1 MLEMKGVT
9 AGLLLAFVLLVVLG
23 ILGSKEQF
31 TSPGT
36 IVQLATSHVPTEE
49 ELDSAECVGGLYGC
63 VYRWIPFGYLG

>member
-1 MLEMKGVT
+1 MKGVT
-9 AGLLLAFVLLVVLG
+9 AALLLAFVLLVVLALLSG
-23 ILGSKEQF
+23 KEQF

-63 VYRWIPFGYLG
+63 VYRWIPFGYMA